1 MNLLKKKRK
10 IAIGFGVFLSL
21 MAVGTLISKGI
32 YATGLPQIDAAAPVN
47 IRIAHEI
54 AAEGS
59 IKQGKETALHVAGG
73 LRVESLY
80 VRVGDKIKIG
90 DILFDIDEEDLL
102 EQITTQE
109 REIQKINLQI
119 ADIQKNVQLSNQEK
133 ALIRSR
139 AEEDYKNAEE
149 KLNKEINDTMGEQQ
163 VHQEDSVA
171 ATSTQERQNKENAH
185 QEWQR
190 KKGELEQALAKAQK
204 EKNQSEAVRTQAMGA
219 LNEAEKAKE
228 EKPTEEPTEET
239 TTEEATTEVATAD
252 KATDEELAQLKKA
265 LQDAEKVNYEKEQA
279 LTDAQYNLSVHSAK
293 SVAKPDY
300 SAEDMAQENWKTLE
314 EQMEN
319 DLKDKEAEKAE
330 TLKSARRELEDAAQ
344 EANADSLEQIY
355 KLELAEKTDTL
366 RKLKEVMSSDGKIC
380 SEEDGMVTAFPVAV
394 GERTTDGP
402 AAKIADLS
410 QQFEFTAVIQPEQKK
425 YMNQGDSV
433 KITLSGASSFV
444 EGKIDYLTESEV
456 LEGAYE
462 ATVLLPQ
469 GSGIIGQNGTLSVSA
484 QSPGYPVCIPT
495 DAVHKDSNGKDY
507 VYIVSRKENILGS
520 ELAVRKIHV
529 YVIDKNDRYAAI
541 AEGMVDGKTQ
551 VVVSA
556 TKELHDGA
564 TVRFAEW

>member
-469 GSGIIGQNGTLSVSA
+469 ETGIIGQNGTLSVSA